1 MLYDAASTAYRR
13 LTQPQVVQAFGRRA
27 DVAHGSVSTKAP
39 PANMLELDLKHLS
52 LVPRGRNVDDSL
64 RLWPTYKGH
73 HFPDGFKFAPP
84 DPKASAASKRALA
97 QKMDA
102 IDERFAAVR
111 REIEVQYGLR

>member
-1 MLYDAASTAYRR
+1 MLYDVATTAYRR
-13 LTQPQVVQAFGRRA
+13 LVQPQVMQTVGRRV
-27 DVAHGSVSTKAP
+27 DVGQGAVSTKAP
-39 PANMLELDLKHLS
+39 PANMLDLDLKHLS
-52 LVPRGRNVDDSL
+52 LVPRGRNPDDSL

-84 DPKASAASKRALA
+84 DPNASAASKRALA

-111 REIEVQYGLR
+111 RDIEVQYGLR